1 MRSIS
6 TLFILF
12 LFVHRCRLSL
22 QNLALPLMLL
32 QKWLTR
38 QVQMIIAASKDQPH
52 LSATMRPP
60 SGDVLLKKTK
70 WQHTLLKVVQEDLDI
85 TAHLSSFQVKE
96 KQTTFLYG
104 DVVGVVAA
112 WRRQNWWLYLNCQI
126 TKTFVCIKVTS
137 LPLPAKLLPQM
148 TKQLHVK
155 QHSQRHSHWQ
165 LLHIQHKEEEEEF
178 KLAAPQ
184 TNLTKSGKKTRLW
197 FGDAADVV
205 AMFTPLEH

>member
-12 LFVHRCRLSL
+12 LFAHRCRLSL

-70 WQHTLLKVVQEDLDI
+70 WQHTLLNVMQEYLDI
-85 TAHLSSFQVKE
+85 TAHLSSLQVKE

-112 WRRQNWWLYLNCQI
+112 WRRQNWWLYLNWQI

-137 LPLPAKLLPQM
+137 PPRPSPPSKTLVSNDKAAACKATQP
-148 TKQLHVK
+148 TSEQLTA
-155 QHSQRHSHWQ
+155 SPYTTQRGGRG
-165 LLHIQHKEEEEEF
+165 I
-178 KLAAPQ
+178 
-184 TNLTKSGKKTRLW
+184 
-197 FGDAADVV
+197 
-205 AMFTPLEH
+205 